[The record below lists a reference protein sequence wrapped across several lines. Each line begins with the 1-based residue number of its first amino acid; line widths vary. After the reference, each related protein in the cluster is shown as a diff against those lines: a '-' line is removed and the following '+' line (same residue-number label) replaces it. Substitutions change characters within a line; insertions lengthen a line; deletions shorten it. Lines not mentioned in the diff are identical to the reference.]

1 MYRKDCFAFKE
12 TKEGYICK
20 ALQDINCTKCKFF
33 KTKEEYNEKVKPL
46 KYKKA

>member
-20 ALQDINCTKCKFF
+20 ALQDIKCTKCKFYR
-33 KTKEEYNEKVKPL
+33 TKKEYDRKVRPL
-46 KYKKA
+46 KHRNS